1 MTELDL
7 DNLIRI
13 TKIITNTNNTRTIDH
28 KHLSSALKILEPNV
42 NKYDKSAFE
51 AWLLYQQHKT
61 TNIYFNKAKA
71 MLNKDDYR
79 VKSDA
84 AAYLSGII
92 IVHDDFIHN
101 ETKKN

>member
-13 TKIITNTNNTRTIDH
+13 TKIITNTNSTRTIDH

-71 MLNKDDYR
+71 IL
-79 VKSDA
+79 KSDA

-92 IVHDDFIHN
+92 IVRDDFIHN
-101 ETKKN
+101 ETKKKLI

>member
-1 MTELDL
+1 MSELDL

-13 TKIITNTNNTRTIDH
+13 TKIITDTNSTSTIDYH
-28 KHLSSALKILEPNV
+28 HVSAALKILNLDTSKYSISARDAWIAYYQTKVTNV
-42 NKYDKSAFE
+42 
-51 AWLLYQQHKT
+51 
-61 TNIYFNKAKA
+61 YFNKAKG

-92 IVHDDFIHN
+92 MVHDDYIH
-101 ETKKN
+101 KI

>member
-1 MTELDL
+1 MSELDL

-13 TKIITNTNNTRTIDH
+13 TKIITNTTGTHTIDQNH
-28 KHLSSALKILEPNV
+28 VSSALKILIPDT
-42 NKYDKSAFE
+42 NKFTKSAFDT
-51 AWLLYQQHKT
+51 WLLYQQTKT
-61 TNIYFNKAKA
+61 MNVYFNKAKG

-92 IVHDDFIHN
+92 IAHDDYIN
-101 ETKKN
+101 TK

>member
-1 MTELDL
+1 MSELDI

-13 TKIITNTNNTRTIDH
+13 TKIITNTTGTHTIDQNH
-28 KHLSSALKILEPNV
+28 ISSALKILDPTI
-42 NKYDKSAFE
+42 NKFSKSAYNT
-51 AWLLYQQHKT
+51 WLLYQQTKT

-71 MLNKDDYR
+71 MLNEDDYR

-92 IVHDDFIHN
+92 IVHDNYVKVI
-101 ETKKN
+101 K

>member
-1 MTELDL
+1 MSELDL

-13 TKIITNTNNTRTIDH
+13 TKIITNTVGTHTIDQNH
-28 KHLSSALKILEPNV
+28 ISSALKILIPDT
-42 NKYDKSAFE
+42 NKFTKSAFDT
-51 AWLLYQQHKT
+51 WLLYQQTKT
-61 TNIYFNKAKA
+61 MNVYFNKAKG

-92 IVHDDFIHN
+92 IVHDDYIH
-101 ETKKN
+101 TK